1 MRISDWSSDVC
12 SSDLSRVTLDT
23 DSLVLTKFDRDL
35 RDVRLVRGRAR
46 FNVEK
51 DNRPFVVA
59 AGNGT
64 ITALG
69 TSFDVG
75 LARDERVTVQL
86 FEGSVDVRVRR
97 DLSSAETPVRLADR
111 KSGVEGK
118 GVGVRVN

>member
-12 SSDLSRVTLDT
+12 SSDL
-23 DSLVLTKFDRDL
+23 
-35 RDVRLVRGRAR
+35 

-97 DLSSAETPVRLADR
+97 DLSAAETPVRLAPGQQLIFRAEKAAAPIQVTNEPVTDR
-111 KSGVEGK
+111 RWPA
-118 GVGVRVN
+118 GVRGAADRESYV